1 MDDGGGG
8 GGGRR
13 FVILPPH
20 GGGGGGGFSG
30 EAVGSDF
37 TDEADVVDRREEV
50 EVFRPADLGV
60 GEDAIAE
67 EEPAGSPS
75 LAVISPLIENSG
87 HRGLRSP
94 PRNAIRSAGRKTPRP
109 RQRRRLRL
117 RRVAPDPRT
126 LKRDAAQRVHF
137 LHSHFRNL
145 SLSLFLSLISYYYF
159 TSSLE
164 QKLHFENDTSW
175 IMV

>member
-1 MDDGGGG
+1 M
-8 GGGRR
+8 
-13 FVILPPH
+13 ILPAH
-20 GGGGGGGFSG
+20 GGGCGFSG
-30 EAVGSDF
+30 ETVGGDF
-37 TDEADVVDRREEV
+37 SDEADIVDRREEV

-75 LAVISPLIENSG
+75 LAVIGPLVENSG
-87 HRGLRSP
+87 HRSLRSP
-94 PRNAIRSAGRKTPRP
+94 PRNDVRSARRKTPRP

-126 LKRDAAQRVHF
+126 LQRDAAQRVHF
-137 LHSHFRNL
+137 LHSHFQTFL
-145 SLSLFLSLISYYYF
+145 SLSLSLMSYYYF

-164 QKLHFENDTSW
+164 EKVHLKRTRAK
-175 IMV
+175 